1 MALNPWKGIP
11 YVEEFLNSLGILIRR
26 NNTNVGKQPALNF
39 IEGSQIGITAVED
52 SINQEVDVTINL
64 LPNNPIQFGDLILR
78 GTIANRPSPNIDGR
92 LYFSTDE
99 NKLYRDSGAAWQQM
113 IVDESTPITYGT
125 SFPSSPKDGDI
136 HVLVD
141 STTAPAY
148 QWQFRYNANSSH
160 SEKWEFIGGSPARAF
175 IATEESTTSTSYTD
189 LTTVGPSVTVPY
201 KGLYLVTMDTYTR
214 DSSGNALSSCISV
227 KIGTAATST
236 DQEVKV
242 DVGFN
247 KHGPLIRTQTITVPN
262 DNTELRMQY
271 KRETASG
278 TPHWKNRTLIVSPIR
293 IG

>member
-26 NNTNVGKQPALNF
+26 NNTDVGKQPALNF

-141 STTAPAY
+141 SATAPAY
-148 QWQFRYNANSSH
+148 QWQFRYNNGSSH
-160 SEKWEFIGGSPARAF
+160 SQKWEFIGGVPAYEEVLAAE
-175 IATEESTTSTSYTD
+175 ATSSTTYTN
-189 LTTVGPSVTVPY
+189 LTTPGPSITLPRPGVYVVEIGYSITHNGAGVVSY
-201 KGLYLVTMDTYTR
+201 MSYDIGSTGAT
-214 DSSGNALSSCISV
+214 DSDAV
-227 KIGTAATST
+227 IGASQGAGGDAGSYAATRIKTVSSSLT
-236 DQEVKV
+236 LTAKYRVSSATSNT
-242 DVGFN
+242 FSN
-247 KHGPLIRTQTITVPN
+247 RWIRVVP
-262 DNTELRMQY
+262 R
-271 KRETASG
+271 R
-278 TPHWKNRTLIVSPIR
+278 VS
-293 IG
+293 